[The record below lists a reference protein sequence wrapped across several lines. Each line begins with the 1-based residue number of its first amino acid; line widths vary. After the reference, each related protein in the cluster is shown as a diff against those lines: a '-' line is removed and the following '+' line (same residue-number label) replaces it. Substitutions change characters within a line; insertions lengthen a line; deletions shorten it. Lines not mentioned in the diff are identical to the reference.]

1 MTLIGEHELHEE
13 IKGHVSNL
21 FADGLLSLLAYLTV
35 SHTHSIARIKP
46 MKFWLLGNGK
56 QL

>member
-46 MKFWLLGNGK
+46 INFGC
-56 QL
+56 